1 MIRGFEESGLSVA
14 GFCQQQGVSTAS
26 FYAWRRKLRESVGRD
41 DFAAGRGRTNGA
53 GAGVGSFVPVTLEAV
68 GECFRV
74 RFSERAVVE
83 IPAGDSATLLR
94 VIEQLAAADSGKESL
109 S

>member
-1 MIRGFEESGLSVA
+1 VSRDSVNSRA
-14 GFCQQQGVSTAS
+14 YRWLRSMFGGGSLGSPLVVMMSLPGV
-26 FYAWRRKLRESVGRD
+26 R
-41 DFAAGRGRTNGA
+41 
-53 GAGVGSFVPVTLEAV
+53 SFVPVTLEAV

-94 VIEQLAAADSGKESL
+94 VVEQLAAADSGKGWL